1 MIKLNKKCF
10 VNPIILGGEMFKYFK
25 PYIPRGIIAALFKM
39 GESFADLTLPLI
51 MAKVIDIGVSNKDFE
66 YILSMGGKM
75 ILVAGAGYLSAIL
88 SNYFSSRTSQEFGA
102 NLRESIFTKIQHFT
116 FNQLNKF
123 SQASLITRI
132 TKDVD
137 QVTNMFLM
145 CIRMVLRGLTTGIGA
160 VIMAIII
167 NPTLSI
173 IFIIITPLIIYST
186 LYYMKKSFGLFDL
199 IQKKL
204 DNLTLIL
211 RENLSGIRV
220 VRALSKEKIEESR
233 FDKKNDELKEQSIKA
248 ESLMIS
254 KLPFIT
260 LIMNLGVV
268 AVLWFGGINV
278 HYGNMHLGE
287 IVAFINY
294 LNMILFAMNALSFLF
309 TLYSKTS
316 ISYKRIKEIVGEN
329 IEVVEQEEF
338 EKNLSDN
345 ILEFNHVYFSYDKS
359 DRYVLEDIDFKIKRG
374 ESIGVIGGI
383 GSGKSTL
390 VSLIPRFFDVVKGEI
405 KIDGVNI
412 KRYQESELRGKIG
425 LVLQKAFLFS
435 QSIRENIM
443 WGNQY
448 ATQEDIELVAHIS
461 QGKEFIEKFPE
472 KYETELIKGG
482 NNLSGGQKQ
491 RVSIARTLLKQPEI
505 LIFDDSFSA
514 LDFITEHKLKEELK
528 TYMKTVTTITISP
541 KISSLIKMDR
551 IIVMDNGK
559 IAGFDTH
566 ENLIKN
572 CSVYREICESQE
584 ICTTEVCNYE

>member
-1 MIKLNKKCF
+1 
-10 VNPIILGGEMFKYFK
+10 MFKYFK

-145 CIRMVLRGLTTGIGA
+145 CIRMVLRGLTTGVGA

-199 IQKKL
+199 VQKKL

-541 KISSLIKMDR
+541 KISSFIKMDR

>member
-1 MIKLNKKCF
+1 
-10 VNPIILGGEMFKYFK
+10 MFKYFK

-199 IQKKL
+199 VQKKL

-374 ESIGVIGGI
+374 ESIGIIGGI

-514 LDFITEHKLKEELK
+514 LDFITEHKLKKELK

>member
-1 MIKLNKKCF
+1 
-10 VNPIILGGEMFKYFK
+10 MFKYFK

-145 CIRMVLRGLTTGIGA
+145 CIRMVLRGLTTGVGA

-199 IQKKL
+199 VQKKL

-390 VSLIPRFFDVVKGEI
+390 VFLIPRFFDVVKGEI

-448 ATQEDIELVAHIS
+448 ATQDDIELVAHIS

>member
-1 MIKLNKKCF
+1 M
-10 VNPIILGGEMFKYFK
+10 E
-25 PYIPRGIIAALFKM
+25 
-39 GESFADLTLPLI
+39 
-51 MAKVIDIGVSNKDFE
+51 
-66 YILSMGGKM
+66 
-75 ILVAGAGYLSAIL
+75 LVL
-88 SNYFSSRTSQEFGA
+88 
-102 NLRESIFTKIQHFT
+102 
-116 FNQLNKF
+116 
-123 SQASLITRI
+123 
-132 TKDVD
+132 
-137 QVTNMFLM
+137 
-145 CIRMVLRGLTTGIGA
+145 
-160 VIMAIII
+160 
-167 NPTLSI
+167 
-173 IFIIITPLIIYST
+173 
-186 LYYMKKSFGLFDL
+186 
-199 IQKKL
+199 
-204 DNLTLIL
+204 
-211 RENLSGIRV
+211 ENLHWFL
-220 VRALSKEKIEESR
+220 LSQ
-233 FDKKNDELKEQSIKA
+233 D
-248 ESLMIS
+248 
-254 KLPFIT
+254 
-260 LIMNLGVV
+260 
-268 AVLWFGGINV
+268 
-278 HYGNMHLGE
+278 
-287 IVAFINY
+287 
-294 LNMILFAMNALSFLF
+294 
-309 TLYSKTS
+309 
-316 ISYKRIKEIVGEN
+316 
-329 IEVVEQEEF
+329 
-338 EKNLSDN
+338 
-345 ILEFNHVYFSYDKS
+345 
-359 DRYVLEDIDFKIKRG
+359 
-374 ESIGVIGGI
+374 
-383 GSGKSTL
+383 
-390 VSLIPRFFDVVKGEI
+390 FFDVVKGEI

>member
-1 MIKLNKKCF
+1 
-10 VNPIILGGEMFKYFK
+10 MFKYFK

-75 ILVAGAGYLSAIL
+75 ILVAGAGYFSAIL

-145 CIRMVLRGLTTGIGA
+145 CIRMVLRGLTTGVGA

-199 IQKKL
+199 VQKKL
-204 DNLTLIL
+204 DNLTLML

-345 ILEFNHVYFSYDKS
+345 ILEFNHVCFSYDKS

>member
-1 MIKLNKKCF
+1 
-10 VNPIILGGEMFKYFK
+10 MFKYFK

-199 IQKKL
+199 VQKKL

-390 VSLIPRFFDVVKGEI
+390 VSLISRFFDVVKGEI

>member
-1 MIKLNKKCF
+1 
-10 VNPIILGGEMFKYFK
+10 MFKYFK

-199 IQKKL
+199 VQKKL

-345 ILEFNHVYFSYDKS
+345 ILEFNHVYFSYNKS

-448 ATQEDIELVAHIS
+448 ATQDDIELVAHIS

>member
-1 MIKLNKKCF
+1 
-10 VNPIILGGEMFKYFK
+10 MFKYFK

-145 CIRMVLRGLTTGIGA
+145 CIRMVLRGLTTGVGA

-199 IQKKL
+199 VQKKL

-345 ILEFNHVYFSYDKS
+345 ILEFNYVYFSYDKS

>member
-1 MIKLNKKCF
+1 
-10 VNPIILGGEMFKYFK
+10 MFKYFK

-186 LYYMKKSFGLFDL
+186 LYYMEKSFGLFDL
-199 IQKKL
+199 VQKKL

-448 ATQEDIELVAHIS
+448 ATQDDIELVAHIS

>member
-1 MIKLNKKCF
+1 M
-10 VNPIILGGEMFKYFK
+10 
-25 PYIPRGIIAALFKM
+25 
-39 GESFADLTLPLI
+39 
-51 MAKVIDIGVSNKDFE
+51 
-66 YILSMGGKM
+66 
-75 ILVAGAGYLSAIL
+75 
-88 SNYFSSRTSQEFGA
+88 
-102 NLRESIFTKIQHFT
+102 
-116 FNQLNKF
+116 
-123 SQASLITRI
+123 
-132 TKDVD
+132 
-137 QVTNMFLM
+137 
-145 CIRMVLRGLTTGIGA
+145 
-160 VIMAIII
+160 
-167 NPTLSI
+167 
-173 IFIIITPLIIYST
+173 
-186 LYYMKKSFGLFDL
+186 
-199 IQKKL
+199 
-204 DNLTLIL
+204 
-211 RENLSGIRV
+211 
-220 VRALSKEKIEESR
+220 
-233 FDKKNDELKEQSIKA
+233 
-248 ESLMIS
+248 
-254 KLPFIT
+254 
-260 LIMNLGVV
+260 
-268 AVLWFGGINV
+268 
-278 HYGNMHLGE
+278 
-287 IVAFINY
+287 
-294 LNMILFAMNALSFLF
+294 
-309 TLYSKTS
+309 
-316 ISYKRIKEIVGEN
+316 
-329 IEVVEQEEF
+329 
-338 EKNLSDN
+338 
-345 ILEFNHVYFSYDKS
+345 YFSYDKS

>member
-1 MIKLNKKCF
+1 
-10 VNPIILGGEMFKYFK
+10 MFKYFK

-199 IQKKL
+199 VQKKL

-412 KRYQESELRGKIG
+412 KRHQESELRGKIG